1 MNHRFE
7 ITKSGVRSARKLLGK
22 HPELK
27 EPFEEALETLRAD
40 PFPSGY
46 VKLTGKEAYRLAFER
61 DYRIIYTFDKRVL
74 VLTVVLVADRKE
86 VYRQL

>member
-7 ITKSGVRSARKLLGK
+7 ITKSGARSARKLLGK

-27 EPFEEALETLRAD
+27 EPFKEALETLRAD
-40 PFPSGY
+40 PFPPGY
-46 VKLTGKEAYRLAFER
+46 LKLTGKEAYRLVFER
-61 DYRIIYTFDKRVL
+61 DYRIIYTFDKKVL

-86 VYRQL
+86 IYRQL